1 MNVERKHREIIGN
14 KEEIFFSLASLSSTD
29 GASRH
34 VPLGICSSWLSLSAT
49 CRGAPGYC
57 RLGVLSSGS
66 DRFFPFLSRSL
77 CYGFGSCLS
86 FICYGLARNG
96 APLLC
101 GS

>member
-66 DRFFPFLSRSL
+66 DRFFS
-77 CYGFGSCLS
+77 LS
-86 FICYGLARNG
+86 FSVS
-96 APLLC
+96 LLWLWELLEFHLLWF
-101 GS
+101 S